1 MSSSTKKQLRRE
13 QVAAKKAEQQQTAKQ
28 ESKRMK
34 IYTSIFCVILAL
46 MVLLVAVVGVNNS
59 GFIEPRVTA
68 LKVGDTNVTA
78 AELNMFYINAITE
91 FYEQNGSYITLYGLQ
106 SDIAL
111 DRQISIDTVNTWDN
125 YFLASAEDNI
135 HNFYSLYN
143 AAIADENYAD
153 AEAVLER
160 VSNNMETMKQ
170 NASQNN
176 VNLNDSLRS
185 NYGKGVKL
193 DTYQKYME
201 VLTLAQEYYAY
212 YANSLTYNDEQI
224 AEYDAKDPI
233 ANNLYNYSAY
243 VIYSDDYLEG
253 GTEDENGKVTYSDE
267 EKAAALA
274 ASEAVAK
281 ELVSAGY
288 ATGDELEGAV
298 NKLPISENEEASSA
312 LLKNQ
317 ADVRASDLPAS
328 MKEWITDP
336 ARQPG
341 DITYTERVSTIN
353 NETAVNGY
361 NVIIFEGV
369 EDNKY
374 PLVNIRHIL
383 VNFEGGTTDETTGKV
398 TYSPAEKEAAKAKA
412 QEIYDAWLAG
422 DADAESFA
430 ALATEKT
437 SDPGS
442 KETGGLYE
450 DVYPGEMVTAFNDW
464 CFAEGR
470 KIGDHGLVETEY
482 GYHIM
487 FLDGFSETSYREY
500 LITNDM
506 LSADVAAWQA
516 DLLEKYPLTEMNLS
530 RVDRSLV
537 LGNYLYYGYGN

>member
-143 AAIADENYAD
+143 AALADENYAD

-317 ADVRASDLPAS
+317 ADVRASDH
-328 MKEWITDP
+328 DF
-336 ARQPG
+336 G
-341 DITYTERVSTIN
+341 
-353 NETAVNGY
+353 
-361 NVIIFEGV
+361 
-369 EDNKY
+369 
-374 PLVNIRHIL
+374 H
-383 VNFEGGTTDETTGKV
+383 
-398 TYSPAEKEAAKAKA
+398 
-412 QEIYDAWLAG
+412 
-422 DADAESFA
+422 ADF
-430 ALATEKT
+430 
-437 SDPGS
+437 D
-442 KETGGLYE
+442 
-450 DVYPGEMVTAFNDW
+450 
-464 CFAEGR
+464 
-470 KIGDHGLVETEY
+470 
-482 GYHIM
+482 
-487 FLDGFSETSYREY
+487 FS
-500 LITNDM
+500 
-506 LSADVAAWQA
+506 
-516 DLLEKYPLTEMNLS
+516 
-530 RVDRSLV
+530 
-537 LGNYLYYGYGN
+537 GYGFG

>member
-91 FYEQNGSYITLYGLQ
+91 FYEQNGSYIALYGLQ

-143 AAIADENYAD
+143 AALADENYAD

-369 EDNKY
+369 EDNNY

-383 VNFEGGTTDETTGKV
+383 VNFEGGTTDETTGEV
-398 TYSPAEKEAAKAKA
+398 TYSAAEKEAAKAKA